1 MSFSQKTALWKPRA
15 LAMFCSNSQVIY
27 CFGGNCFCSLP
38 NGITCEKLYMRSLQV
53 YMDLYGMYLC
63 LISYFLSYHIPLLLL
78 IISTNRIF
86 LNFLENEFRIFLK
99 EYTSSEK
106 MQKANLL
113 LSLLFNTIC
122 LL

>member
-1 MSFSQKTALWKPRA
+1 
-15 LAMFCSNSQVIY
+15 
-27 CFGGNCFCSLP
+27 
-38 NGITCEKLYMRSLQV
+38 
-53 YMDLYGMYLC
+53 MDLYGMYLC